1 MTPEQLATL
10 KAFANADPTAAG
22 YIATGNDVGLAAWFN
37 ASVPFLVYR
46 TSVSRVEIQNEP
58 GPSGSEW
65 DWTVYKN
72 QSASEQG
79 AWRDM
84 AMGDGINFS
93 KEKVRAGIAKIFS
106 GTGANAAHRS
116 HVLSFA
122 TRDASRVESALSIG
136 PGTTQEPATLTFE
149 GTISPAE
156 ASSVRV
162 A

>member
-1 MTPEQLATL
+1 MTPEQLAAL
-10 KAFANADPTAAG
+10 KTFANADPTAAG
-22 YIATGNDVGLAAWFN
+22 YIAAGDDVGLAAWFN
-37 ASVPFLVYR
+37 ASIPFLVYR
-46 TSVSRVEIQNEP
+46 TNVPRVEIQNEP
-58 GPSGSEW
+58 GPDGSEW

-122 TRDASRVESALSIG
+122 TRNANRVERALAT
-136 PGTTQEPATLTFE
+136 GTGTAQNPATLTFE
-149 GTISPAE
+149 GSISPAE